1 MTAKQI
7 HIDPEFRDL
16 IPPLTADEKSLLLA
30 SILRDGCRDPLVVW
44 LNHGTLL
51 DGHHRFEICEAN
63 GIEYETVE
71 KHFPDKN
78 AAMAW
83 MIRNQFGRRNL
94 TAMQRS
100 ELALKLKPLIEEKA
114 KERQSA
120 AGKSSAPGRP
130 AKKDV
135 QKSAQVSSE
144 KTRDEV
150 AKLAGVS
157 HDTIA
162 KAKVVLERAT
172 PEVVQKVRSGEMKIN
187 TAYRQIVNKPS
198 GIQKTKDGRRHPF
211 NPATVEKMFT
221 AIRKAVAEMATTC
234 ELLESKDLSQM
245 IKSIERTEK
254 AFAKFSR
261 RCSTV
266 WRTMSVTPAEDNDEQ
281 F

>member
-1 MTAKQI
+1 M
-7 HIDPEFRDL
+7 
-16 IPPLTADEKSLLLA
+16 
-30 SILRDGCRDPLVVW
+30 
-44 LNHGTLL
+44 
-51 DGHHRFEICEAN
+51 
-63 GIEYETVE
+63 
-71 KHFPDKN
+71 
-78 AAMAW
+78 
-83 MIRNQFGRRNL
+83 
-94 TAMQRS
+94 
-100 ELALKLKPLIEEKA
+100 
-114 KERQSA
+114 
-120 AGKSSAPGRP
+120 
-130 AKKDV
+130 
-135 QKSAQVSSE
+135 
-144 KTRDEV
+144 
-150 AKLAGVS
+150 
-157 HDTIA
+157 
-162 KAKVVLERAT
+162 VLERAT